1 MRWRFSG
8 WLREDLPGGASLT
21 GPTTAR
27 TVGRV
32 RRSRHRAKNYDLR
45 NATSVTTI
53 PTTAETAPARKT
65 DG

>member
-1 MRWRFSG
+1 MP
-8 WLREDLPGGASLT
+8 DILPGGAALT

-32 RRSRHRAKNYDLR
+32 RRSRHPATTTHVLR